1 MSEQEKNTAK
11 HLVDIINRLSPED
24 KRYLQGYAEG
34 LADRVTTQQQ
44 PPQPA
49 GE

>member
-1 MSEQEKNTAK
+1 MTEQEKAK
-11 HLVDIINRLSPED
+11 AKEIMDIISRLSPED

-34 LADRVTTQQQ
+34 LADRATTQQ